1 MNLYYNTT
9 FKSIKNVFWFAYNS
23 LNKNK
28 YFLYEIQVIF
38 IPSHFSYLLLKWD
51 PCSMLLSVYHKN
63 EKVFIYNSYN
73 HLNQL
78 ALHIFLSGTHICIVV
93 KCKGRNNIGR
103 GKEYNKNQSQNKFKT
118 KLSRL
123 P

>member
-1 MNLYYNTT
+1 MNLYYNKT

-23 LNKNK
+23 LNKTK

-51 PCSMLLSVYHKN
+51 IPTPCY
-63 EKVFIYNSYN
+63 F
-73 HLNQL
+73 Q
-78 ALHIFLSGTHICIVV
+78 SGTHICIVV
-93 KCKGRNNIGR
+93 KCKGRNNIDR
-103 GKEYNKNQSQNKFKT
+103 GKEYNKNQSQNKLKT
-118 KLSRL
+118 KLSRF